1 MRFACLGSGS
11 RGNATLIEGGGVRL
25 LVDCGFA
32 VRELERRLVPLGV
45 ALNTLEAVLVT
56 HEHGD
61 HIRGV
66 PALSRK
72 LRLPLWMT
80 RGTCSAAGCSEL
92 EGLNLFYCHGGGFQ
106 IGGLRVEPYAIPH
119 DAREPCQFLFR
130 SDGLQLGMLTDSG
143 SVTPH
148 IVECLRS
155 SDALLLECNH
165 DPQML
170 ARGPYPPRLRRRVG
184 GAYGHLSNDQA
195 AALLGRIDASRLRH
209 LVAAHLSEKN
219 NRPDKVRETL
229 LCAAAALEGRLTVA
243 TQERATGW
251 LEM

>member
-1 MRFACLGSGS
+1 M
-11 RGNATLIEGGGVRL
+11 RL
-25 LVDCGFA
+25 LVDCGLA
-32 VRELERRLVPLGV
+32 VRELERRLEPLGV
-45 ALNTLEAVLVT
+45 SMDTLDAVLVT

-80 RGTCSAAGCSEL
+80 RGTWIAGGCTGF
-92 EGLNLFYCHGGGFQ
+92 EGLNLFHCHGGGFQ
-106 IGGLRVEPYAIPH
+106 VGGMRVEPYSIPH

-130 SDGLQLGMLTDSG
+130 GDGLQLGLLTDSG
-143 SVTPH
+143 YITPH
-148 IVECLRS
+148 IVERLRN

-170 ARGPYPPRLRRRVG
+170 ARGPYPPSLRRRVG
-184 GAYGHLSNDQA
+184 GAYGHLSNGQA
-195 AALLGRIDASRLRH
+195 AALMGQIDASRLRH

-229 LCAAAALEGRLTVA
+229 LSAASALEGRLTVA
-243 TQERATGW
+243 TQERTTGW